1 MQQLEKGKPMKFTED
16 NVLRVQHLLIKGQL
30 IMECPD
36 ECKKDLLAYI
46 AGVNDMAE
54 EVITAMREIAK
65 Q

>member
-1 MQQLEKGKPMKFTED
+1 MKFTED
-16 NVLRVQHLLIKGQL
+16 NVLRVEHRLIKEQL

-36 ECKKDLLAYI
+36 ECKKELLAYI

-54 EVITAMREIAK
+54 DVIDAMREIAK

>member
-1 MQQLEKGKPMKFTED
+1 MKFTAD
-16 NVLRVQHLLIKGQL
+16 NVLRVEHRLIKEQL

-54 EVITAMREIAK
+54 DVIAAMREIAK

>member
-1 MQQLEKGKPMKFTED
+1 MKFTED
-16 NVLRVQHLLIKGQL
+16 NVLRVEHNLIKEQM

-36 ECKKDLLAYI
+36 ECKADLLAYI

-54 EVITAMREIAK
+54 DVIAAMREIAK